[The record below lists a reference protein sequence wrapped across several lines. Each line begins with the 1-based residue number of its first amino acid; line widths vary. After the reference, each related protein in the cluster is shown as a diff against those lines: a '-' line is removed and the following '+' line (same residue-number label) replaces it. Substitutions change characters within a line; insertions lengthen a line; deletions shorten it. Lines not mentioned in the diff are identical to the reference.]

1 MKGRKRDPAWMLI
14 SVVMLFYFSAFLLI
28 SFQKEEIN
36 LQGLLLAVAV
46 PLMIYIGTMV
56 LPKLFPA
63 DKLLLS
69 LTNFLCALGVLLLYR
84 INPEYGLEQALHYG
98 IGLACMLVTIV
109 LVHKLRSWR
118 WIAFLLIFLSLGALA
133 LPIVVGTTI
142 NGAKSWI
149 KIGDQ
154 SLQPSELVKLSLLI
168 VLAYYMSRHRMLP
181 WLFLSVSSL
190 GILMLQKDLGTALL
204 YYSTTLLM
212 YYASSSNLPMTLLG
226 LLGGG
231 GAAVTG
237 YYLFDHVRKRVAAWR
252 NPWSD
257 YAVSGFQIVQSL
269 IAIAS
274 GGLLGVGLGLGSPRD
289 IPEYTSDFIFAVL
302 CEQFGVLFGLC
313 VLLIYVILL
322 WRGVSIAMASREGF
336 HALLAMG
343 CVLMLGVQTFVI
355 IGGVIK
361 LIPITGVTLPFVS
374 EGGTSLVSCLCL
386 IGMLQGVASRNEDL
400 LKEDTRLARLGVSD
414 AWEGGAL

>member
-1 MKGRKRDPAWMLI
+1 MMIKKRDPAWMLV
-14 SVVMLFYFSAFLLI
+14 SVVMLFFFSAFLLI
-28 SFQKEEIN
+28 SFQKEQVN
-36 LQGLLLAVAV
+36 WQGLLLSVAV
-46 PLMIYIGTMV
+46 PAMIYIGSII

-63 DKLLLS
+63 DKLLLT

-84 INPEYGLEQALHYG
+84 IKPEYGLDQAFHYG
-98 IGLACMLVTIV
+98 VGLACMLVAILV
-109 LVHKLRSWR
+109 VHKVRSWR
-118 WIAFLLIFLSLGALA
+118 WIAFVAIFLSLGALA

-149 KIGDQ
+149 SIAGQ
-154 SLQPSELVKLSLLI
+154 SLQPSELVKLSFLV

-181 WLFLSVSSL
+181 WLFLAVGSL
-190 GILMLQKDLGTALL
+190 GILMLQQDLGTALM
-204 YYSTTLLM
+204 YYFTTLFL
-212 YYASSSNLPMTLLG
+212 YFASTSNVPMTLLG
-226 LLGGG
+226 AAGGA

-237 YYLFDHVRKRVAAWR
+237 YMLFDRVKVRIAAWR
-252 NPWSD
+252 NPWAD
-257 YAVSGFQIVQSL
+257 YANKGFQIVQSL

-274 GGLLGVGLGLGSPRD
+274 GGLFGVGLGLGSPRD

-302 CEQFGVLFGLC
+302 CEQFGILFGLC
-313 VLLIYVILL
+313 VLLVYVVLIL
-322 WRGVSIAMASREGF
+322 RGVSIAIQSRESF

-361 LIPITGVTLPFVS
+361 LIPLTGVTMPFVS
-374 EGGTSLVSCLCL
+374 EGGTSLVSCMCL

-400 LKEDTRLARLGVSD
+400 LKEDARLASLGVHG
-414 AWEGGAL
+414 E